1 MNRRL
6 DDIFQSMPNMAYLK
20 IDRHYAIAD
29 YSENIASLI
38 GDRKCNLGEDVRS
51 YFSSVSDLQQYL
63 DRLLLGEAKQLQF
76 DWIDRE
82 QYVQVTLSML
92 ANHGSQDASATWLA
106 ILQEKTEEYRHRQH
120 LEFYEKHHHLL
131 EGITQKM
138 RQSLGKEKILQYAVT
153 KLQTLLQAD
162 RAFVYYLNP
171 DWSGTVFVEAVSSN
185 DRSLLEEQM
194 ERFYAKEKITL
205 AQQHQVQAFTN
216 LEQANLTEPDREAL
230 RQLQVNAEVIIP
242 IEQGIALSSS
252 SQYPPLDQYSS
263 ALPIT
268 SRNVTSANTYLWGL
282 LVIHHSHRPHWW
294 QPWEIQLLQGVASQ
308 LSIAIQQSI
317 LKEQLEEANE
327 ELRQIAACDSLT
339 KLWNHRYFDRNLS
352 QEWRRL
358 TRERSPLS
366 TIVCE
371 IDGFQLYR
379 ETYGHLR
386 ADFCLQLLADAIHK
400 TLKRPADLVARYGSE
415 TFALLLPHTNLSGA
429 LHVARLI
436 QDNAI
441 ALELEH
447 RTSPVA
453 PTVTLSIGVASL
465 LPRSDLQSELLVE
478 LAYHAL
484 HQAQRNGCNQIVT
497 ALPNV

>member
-1 MNRRL
+1 MMSRRL
-6 DDIFQSMPNMAYLK
+6 NDIFPSMPNIAYLK

-29 YSENIASLI
+29 YSENIANLI
-38 GDRKCNLGEDVRS
+38 SDRKCDLGEDVRS
-51 YFSSVSDLQQYL
+51 YFSSISDLQQYL

-76 DWIDRE
+76 DWIGRE
-82 QYVQVTLSML
+82 QYVQVTLSTI
-92 ANHGSQDASATWLA
+92 ANHGSQDPSATWLA

-120 LEFYEKHHHLL
+120 LEFYEKHHRLL
-131 EGITQKM
+131 EGITQKI

-153 KLQTLLQAD
+153 KLQALLQAD
-162 RAFVYYLNP
+162 RAFIYYLNP
-171 DWSGTVFVEAVSSN
+171 DWSGTVFVEAVSS
-185 DRSLLEEQM
+185 DDLSFLEEQID
-194 ERFYAKEKITL
+194 RFYTKDKITL
-205 AQQHQVQAFTN
+205 AQQRQVQAFTD
-216 LEQANLTEPDREAL
+216 LETANLSESDREAL
-230 RQLQVNAEVIIP
+230 GQLQVKAEVIIP
-242 IEQGIALSSS
+242 IEQGISLSSS
-252 SQYPPLDQYSS
+252 SQYPPSYKYSS

-268 SRNVTSANTYLWGL
+268 SPNVTSLWGL
-282 LVIHHSHRPHWW
+282 LIIHHSDCAHWW
-294 QPWEIQLLQGVASQ
+294 QPWEIELLQGVATQ
-308 LSIAIQQSI
+308 LSIAIEQSI

-339 KLWNHRYFDRNLS
+339 KLWNHRHFDRNLS

-379 ETYGHLR
+379 ESYGHLK

-400 TLKRPADLVARYGSE
+400 SVKRPADMVARYGSE
-415 TFALLLPHTNLSGA
+415 TFALLLPNTNLSGA

-436 QDNAI
+436 QDSAI

-447 RTSPVA
+447 PASPVA

-478 LAYHAL
+478 SAYQAL
-484 HQAQRNGCNQIVT
+484 HQAQQNGCNQIVT